1 MNLKSKIALAKQKLP
16 PEECKVLYVGQL
28 LFSGFC
34 AQPFHPE
41 DLYVFRMIHLERIG
55 SAD

>member
-1 MNLKSKIALAKQKLP
+1 MNLKSKIALAKQ
-16 PEECKVLYVGQL
+16 KVLYVGQL

-34 AQPFHPE
+34 AQPFQPE